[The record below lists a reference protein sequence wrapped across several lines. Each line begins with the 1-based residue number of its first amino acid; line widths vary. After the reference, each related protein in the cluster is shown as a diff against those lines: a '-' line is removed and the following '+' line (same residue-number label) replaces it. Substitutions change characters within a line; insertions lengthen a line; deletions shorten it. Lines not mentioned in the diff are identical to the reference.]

1 MEGGEKEEGKKERK
15 KGNKGMRKE
24 RIYKR
29 IHFYSQFRAWQ
40 KCVGYERPGIRG
52 PGWSLNFTTDQLW
65 TMHKSVH
72 PSSWFLPLCKCPWSS
87 SQEFKIIINS
97 MFSDLISLLPPFLIR
112 SPLVWTETDAKHIS
126 FHFYPLKYKTGTERE
141 RNKRCWILSTRNT
154 IKSNNIRFSH
164 PTREPDQ

>member
-1 MEGGEKEEGKKERK
+1 MSLLKKA
-15 KGNKGMRKE
+15 RKE
-24 RIYKR
+24 RREGWREGRGRKGRKRERKETKEQGRKIYKR

-40 KCVGYERPGIRG
+40 KCVGYERQGIRG
-52 PGWSLNFTTDQLW
+52 PGWCLNFTTNQLW

-97 MFSDLISLLPPFLIR
+97 MFSDLISLLPPSLIQ

-141 RNKRCWILSTRNT
+141 RETRDAEFFLHAT
-154 IKSNNIRFSH
+154 
-164 PTREPDQ
+164 Q